1 MATTSFSPS
10 SSSVLGGGYGEPVR
24 LAAATTLVSLSL
36 WLLTRLIK
44 NASRKLPPGPKG
56 LPLIG
61 DIRHATDHGWL
72 SSPERKNDYG
82 EMMYVSVLGQGL
94 LVLNSRR
101 VAVDL
106 LEKRSNMYSDR
117 PHNIVL
123 CDYMSEGLSLAST
136 PNNDLLR
143 RFRRATMDSFSKS
156 GVSIFQPVQH
166 REAMMLALDLMKN
179 PPDRETHLRRH
190 SMSIMLS
197 INYHLPPA
205 QSESDPLLVGI
216 TDRIRHISHTLE
228 PGAHLVEFF
237 PWLRYAPSMFA
248 KWKREAQLWF
258 VETTSLFERLVSNVA
273 DDLANGIDK
282 PSFAAALIKNQE
294 KYNLSERERAWIA
307 GTMLFAGGETASSIL
322 EWWLLAMVAH
332 PEIQTRAHSE
342 LDKVV
347 GRARPPTF
355 ADLPSLPYI
364 RAIVKETLRWAQ
376 VAPFGIPH
384 RSTADDWYEGVFIPK
399 GTVCMP
405 NIRMINSDTGVF
417 GADAIRFNPDRYLD
431 AATEEREM
439 GSTIFGFG
447 RRVCLGRFIA
457 EGTLAIDAATLLWAM
472 RFERPKG
479 VQGELDTETCVLEGF
494 SARPVR
500 FEVRASPRFPET
512 KTLIVDALELYK

>member
-1 MATTSFSPS
+1 MATSFSPS
-10 SSSVLGGGYGEPVR
+10 SSSVLGGGYGDLVR
-24 LAAATTLVSLSL
+24 LATATTLVGITL
-36 WLLTRLIK
+36 WLLTRLTK

-61 DIRHATDHGWL
+61 DIRHASDHGWL

-82 EMMYVSVLGQGL
+82 EMMYVSVLGQGI

-106 LEKRSNMYSDR
+106 LEKRSNIYSDR

-136 PNNDLLR
+136 PYNDLLR
-143 RFRRATMDSFSKS
+143 RLRRAAMDSFSKS

-166 REAMMLALDLMKN
+166 REAMMVALDLMKS
-179 PPDRETHLRRH
+179 PSDRETHLRRH
-190 SMSIMLS
+190 SLSIMLS
-197 INYHLPPA
+197 INYNLPPA
-205 QSESDPLLVGI
+205 QSERDPLLLGI
-216 TDRIRHISHTLE
+216 TDRIRDISHTLE

-237 PWLRYAPSMFA
+237 PWLRYVPSMFA

-282 PSFAAALIKNQE
+282 PSFAAALVKNQE
-294 KYNLSERERAWIA
+294 KYNLSERERAWVA

-332 PEIQTRAHSE
+332 PEIQTRAQSE

-376 VAPFGIPH
+376 VAPFGVPH
-384 RSTADDWYEGVFIPK
+384 RCMEDDWYEGVFIPK
-399 GTVCMP
+399 GTICMP

-417 GADAIRFNPDRYLD
+417 GADADRFNPDRYLLD

-479 VQGELDTETCVLEGF
+479 VQGELDTETCVLEGL

-500 FEVRASPRFPET
+500 FDVRASPRFPET
-512 KTLIVDALELYK
+512 KTLLVDALELYK